1 MKIAFFDFD
10 GTITKEDSTI
20 KFIRYLVGDTKFVI
34 GLLVLF
40 PLMILYKVKIIS
52 NNTIKQI
59 IISYYFKGKN
69 FEDFKIKAE
78 YFSLYELNSL
88 IRKKALEKISW
99 HKKNGHIVVIVSASI
114 DLWLRPWCQEND
126 IDLISTVLEI
136 DNKIITGKT
145 HKKNCYGPEK
155 VKRILEQYNLADY
168 SYIYAYGNSRGDYEM
183 LDIAHE
189 SYYKPFT

>member
-10 GTITKEDSTI
+10 GTITRQDSTI
-20 KFIRYLVGDTKFVI
+20 EFIRYLVGDAKFII

-40 PLMILYKVKIIS
+40 PFMILYKVKIIS
-52 NNTIKQI
+52 NNEIKQI
-59 IISYYFKGKN
+59 IVSYYFKGKG
-69 FEDFKIKAE
+69 FEYFKNKAE
-78 YFSLYELNSL
+78 YFSLNKLNSL
-88 IRKKALEKISW
+88 IRKKAIEKISW
-99 HKKNGHIVVIVSASI
+99 HKEKGHIVVVVSASI

-126 IDLISTVLEI
+126 IKLISTMLET

-145 HKKNCYGPEK
+145 YKNNCYGPEK
-155 VKRILEQYNLADY
+155 VKRIREEYDLADY

-189 SYYKPFT
+189 SHYKPFT